1 MEVGSSLKG
10 SYSTFPPEVVL
21 GAWFLEVEKVHV
33 RQLSYITVFCGSIRD
48 IRIPLPLPGQQCN
61 LLSWGSL
68 HSYLRLPS
76 WGESCISLNFTE
88 HGCLA
93 TAPPPPNLLIG

>member
-33 RQLSYITVFCGSIRD
+33 RQLSYITVSCGSIRD
-48 IRIPLPLPGQQCN
+48 IRIPLPLSGQQCN

-68 HSYLRLPS
+68 HSHLR
-76 WGESCISLNFTE
+76 
-88 HGCLA
+88 GCLPGVKA
-93 TAPPPPNLLIG
+93 VSLSTLRSTVAWQPQPPPPRISS